1 MRRTEEAPSWKG
13 AGTSEEMQ
21 KACVACYHSS
31 MVLLKSILAGLVF
44 LVGAAILLLLGTIV
58 YFTAVLAPEPGTTV
72 AFDPVSIA
80 KSSPLIWMLAVLV
93 FLLGFSWEYR
103 RVKARQAA

>member
-1 MRRTEEAPSWKG
+1 VARTEEAPSWKG

-21 KACVACYHSS
+21 KAWVACYHSS

-44 LVGAAILLLLGTIV
+44 LVGAAIV
-58 YFTAVLAPEPGTTV
+58 FFTAVLAPEPGT
-72 AFDPVSIA
+72 AISFDPVSIA

-93 FLLGFSWEYR
+93 FFLGFSWEYR

>member
-1 MRRTEEAPSWKG
+1 
-13 AGTSEEMQ
+13 
-21 KACVACYHSS
+21 
-31 MVLLKSILAGLVF
+31 MVFLKSILAGLFF

-58 YFTAVLAPEPGTTV
+58 FFMTVFAPEEGTTV
-72 AFDPVSIA
+72 AFDPVSMA